1 MTFDELAR
9 RLELSPAK
17 TLGSGASEPTIVAA
31 SARLSVSLNGGYRCF
46 LQRFG
51 WGGVG
56 SFELYGLGSDVPPYL
71 DLVSVTESERTEMH
85 PALPPYL
92 IPLMNDGGGNLY
104 CLDSRREGEPP
115 VVFWNHSDSASQ
127 EPERVA
133 ADFLSWMAEQV
144 ERPD

>member
-1 MTFDELAR
+1 MK
-9 RLELSPAK
+9 S
-17 TLGSGASEPTIVAA
+17 LGSGASEPTIVAA
-31 SARLSVSLNGGYRCF
+31 SARLGVNLVGGYRLF

-71 DLVSVTESERTEMH
+71 DLVSVTESERAEMH

-92 IPLMNDGGGNLY
+92 VPLMNDGGGNLY
-104 CLDSRREGEPP
+104 CLDSRTESEPP
-115 VVFWNHSDSASQ
+115 VVFWNHAASAAQ
-127 EPERVA
+127 ELERVA
-133 ADFLSWMAEQV
+133 ADFLSWMAERV